1 MVCGGDDGQRRWR
14 ACVLFS
20 MALVVTAC
28 APLAPQPAPSAD
40 PDPVAVPAPPPPA
53 VVALMDRSDGQLDE
67 GDHDAAAA
75 SLERA
80 LRLDPQNAELWH
92 RLARVRFAQADWSAA
107 ETLAMRSIG
116 LDVAGSLRRDNWQL
130 IAAARR
136 QAGDENGARE
146 AEARLR
152 PGR

>member
-1 MVCGGDDGQRRWR
+1 MPGIDGVRRPWR
-14 ACVLFS
+14 ACVVVC
-20 MALVVTAC
+20 MALVVAAC
-28 APLAPQPAPSAD
+28 APLAPAPTPAPD
-40 PDPVAVPAPPPPA
+40 PGPGAAPAPPPPA
-53 VVALMDRSDGQLDE
+53 VVALMDRSDGQLRE

-92 RLARVRFAQADWSAA
+92 RLAQVRFAQADWPAA

-116 LDVAGSLRRDNWQL
+116 LDASGTLRRENWQL

-136 QAGDENGARE
+136 QSGDESGARE